1 MMKRHLMEELPFIAT
16 ENIMMY
22 CVKNKGGDRQAL
34 HEAIRQHS
42 VDTAKQ
48 IKLNGAENDL
58 LDRILNDP
66 AFGLTKEELDAIVA
80 PEQFIGRAKEQTEEF
95 INEYAKPVI
104 EANRDILGVDIS
116 IKV

>member
-48 IKLNGAENDL
+48 IKAE
-58 LDRILNDP
+58 P
-66 AFGLTKEELDAIVA
+66 ARRTIFLTA
-80 PEQFIGRAKEQTEEF
+80 
-95 INEYAKPVI
+95 
-104 EANRDILGVDIS
+104 S
-116 IKV
+116 

>member
-1 MMKRHLMEELPFIAT
+1 
-16 ENIMMY
+16 MY
-22 CVKNKGGDRQAL
+22 CVKKGGDRQAL
-34 HEAIRQHS
+34 HEAIRRHS

-66 AFGLTKEELDAIVA
+66 AFGLTKDELDTIVA
-80 PEQFIGRAKEQTEEF
+80 PEKFIGRAKEQTEEF
-95 INEYAKPVI
+95 INEYAKPII
-104 EANRDILGVDIS
+104 EANRELLGVEVS